1 MPQLQNTVLTDRA
14 ATPVNHTFVPRDI
27 SGDQVGTVV
36 NSTGVPLADKR
47 MTISLKKTASG
58 GYKAR
63 VQLAIPLV
71 ENSVVNG
78 LTIPVVSRTA
88 YADLSFNFAST
99 STEQERK
106 DIVGMLQS
114 ALAPAQLLVN
124 DTVVKLQG
132 VY

>member
-1 MPQLQNTVLTDRA
+1 MPSLQNAVLTDRS

-27 SGDQVGTVV
+27 VNNVGTVV
-36 NSTGVPLADKR
+36 ASTGVPLADKR
-47 MTISLKKTASG
+47 FTASLNRTTTG
-58 GYKAR
+58 NYKAKL
-63 VQLAIPLV
+63 QLAIPIV

-78 LTIPVVSRTA
+78 VTIPVVTRTA
-88 YADLSFNFAST
+88 YADLQFTFSST

-114 ALAPAQLLVN
+114 ALAPSQILIN